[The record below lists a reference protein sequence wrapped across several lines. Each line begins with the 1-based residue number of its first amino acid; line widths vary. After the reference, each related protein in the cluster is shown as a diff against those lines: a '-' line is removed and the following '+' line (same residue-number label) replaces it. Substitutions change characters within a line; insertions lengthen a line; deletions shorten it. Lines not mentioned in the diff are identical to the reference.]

1 MSPALLAN
9 TGVGAGQRN
18 TNGSVTLSP
27 QERDEQLQRAFQQ
40 GVEHAERRLGEQDLS
55 REASALQGQLASQEA
70 QNEEQQRALAQR
82 IEELQ
87 RREYRAP
94 IKPMG
99 CQEERAAMLAC
110 YRKAEGLPPG
120 EAVALC
126 QRACDEL
133 DKCATIVREA
143 AMAKVVAGS
152 LSSES

>member
-87 RREYRAP
+87 RRTRADP
-94 IKPMG
+94 LSLSETPSPRRRG
-99 CQEERAAMLAC
+99 QGAAMHLSAMGPALVRHGTCSVPDKALA
-110 YRKAEGLPPG
+110 LT
-120 EAVALC
+120 L
-126 QRACDEL
+126 
-133 DKCATIVREA
+133 
-143 AMAKVVAGS
+143 
-152 LSSES
+152 

>member
-1 MSPALLAN
+1 
-9 TGVGAGQRN
+9 
-18 TNGSVTLSP
+18 
-27 QERDEQLQRAFQQ
+27 
-40 GVEHAERRLGEQDLS
+40 
-55 REASALQGQLASQEA
+55 
-70 QNEEQQRALAQR
+70 
-82 IEELQ
+82 
-87 RREYRAP
+87 
-94 IKPMG
+94 
-99 CQEERAAMLAC
+99 MLAC